1 MGILSIIATP
11 IGNMDDITI
20 RSIKTLFSVDGIV
33 CEDTRKTGQLLRE
46 LQKRYPELAKPSN
59 GEKFARMMSYYEE
72 NELSRIPEII
82 SALKSGMHIALVSDA
97 GTPTVSDPGFKLV
110 RECIKEGITIDS
122 LPGPSSVI
130 LALTLSGLPTDKFTF
145 LGYPP
150 RKPGH
155 RKDFFTNAKKS
166 QESMSSTMIYFE
178 APHRMV
184 QVLRELLEAF
194 GDVQIVICRE
204 MTKLHQ
210 EIRRELIS
218 QALIHFKKVAPRGEF
233 VIVINI
239 NSGVQPL
246 VIN

>member
-1 MGILSIIATP
+1 MTGTLSVIATP

-20 RSIKTLFSVDGIV
+20 RSIKTLFSVDAIV

-46 LQKRYPELAKPSN
+46 LQKRHPELAVPAN
-59 GEKFARMMSYYEE
+59 GEKFQRMMSYYEE
-72 NELSRIPEII
+72 NELSRIPEVIT
-82 SALKSGMHIALVSDA
+82 ALKSGLHIALVSDA

-110 RECIKEGITIDS
+110 RECVKEGIVIDS

-155 RKDFFTNAKKS
+155 RKDFFAHAKKS

-184 QVLRELLEAF
+184 QVLEELLEAF
-194 GDVQIVICRE
+194 GDITIVICRE

-218 QALIHFKKVAPRGEF
+218 QSLAHFKKVPPRGEF
-233 VIVINI
+233 V
-239 NSGVQPL
+239 L
-246 VIN
+246 VINLNLGV